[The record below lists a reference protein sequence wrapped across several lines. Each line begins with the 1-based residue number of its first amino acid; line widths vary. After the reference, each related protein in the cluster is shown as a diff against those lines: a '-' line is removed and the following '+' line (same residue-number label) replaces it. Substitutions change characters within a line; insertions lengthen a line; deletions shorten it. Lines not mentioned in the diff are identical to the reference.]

1 MGPFGLDDD
10 AFNKNVIDLPIVV
23 SSLPLGVEIGVG
35 DSCDCEDCAVDGKYF
50 GLLWRFM
57 DL

>member
-1 MGPFGLDDD
+1 MEPFGLDDEV
-10 AFNKNVIDLPIVV
+10 FNDNVIDLPIVV
-23 SSLPLGVEIGVG
+23 SSLPLGVEISVG
-35 DSCDCEDCAVDGKYF
+35 DSCDCEDCAVGGKYF